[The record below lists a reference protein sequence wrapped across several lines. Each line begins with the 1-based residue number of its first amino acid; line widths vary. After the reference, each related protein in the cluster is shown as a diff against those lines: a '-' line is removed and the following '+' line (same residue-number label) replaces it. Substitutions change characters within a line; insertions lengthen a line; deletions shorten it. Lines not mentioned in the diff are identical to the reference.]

1 MFRTLFACLVLL
13 AATAGCVSP
22 SPAFFGATRGE
33 VVLGGIR
40 FVVFHDT
47 SRAEVVRMGYLRR
60 SERRPVPA
68 LMAAAAAQ
76 VSGCRVIANSMVT
89 KIPGDTGVAQFS
101 LDCKRAAA
109 SP

>member
-1 MFRTLFACLVLL
+1 MT
-13 AATAGCVSP
+13 GCVSP
-22 SPAFFGATRGE
+22 SPGFFGATRGE
-33 VVLGGIR
+33 AELGGIR

-76 VSGCRVIANSMVT
+76 VSGCRVIANSMVA

-101 LDCKRAAA
+101 LDCKRPENA
-109 SP
+109 P